1 MTKYDER
8 FKLEI
13 VQEYLSGSAG
23 HKRVAQLRD
32 VPRTRLLT
40 WVKLYQAHG
49 TDGLKKKF
57 SHYSAEFKLTVIE
70 RMPADALSFGQVAAL
85 FNIRNASCVGRWERC
100 YDEGGLEA
108 LAARK
113 RGRSKK
119 MPELPDK
126 KTESLPDAAGRTHEE
141 LVAEV
146 NQLRMEVAYLKKLRA
161 LVQAQQPPQTTTRK
175 KRK

>member
-1 MTKYDER
+1 MTKYDEQ
-8 FKLEI
+8 FKLAV

-23 HKRVAQLRD
+23 HRRVAQLRG

-40 WVKLYQAHG
+40 WVSLYRAHG
-49 TDGLKKKF
+49 VDGLKRKF
-57 SHYSAEFKLTVIE
+57 SRYSPEFKLAVIE
-70 RMPADALSFGQVAAL
+70 RMRTDALSIGQVAAL
-85 FNIRNASCVGRWERC
+85 FNIRTASCIGQWLCC

-108 LAARK
+108 LASPK
-113 RGRSKK
+113 RGRPKK
-119 MPELPDK
+119 MPEQPDPEPK
-126 KTESLPDAAGRTHEE
+126 SLPDAAGRTHEE

-161 LVQAQQPPQTTTRK
+161 LVQAQQQQLATTRK